1 MSTVVVSAEAGDP
14 RSQLWQ
20 WTHQATQL
28 VDGTTVDRDFVLGIV
43 EDECEWLRVAL
54 SGDEAAVKQLESA
67 QQLFERVSLDDDFVD
82 FLTLPA
88 YEQYVD

>member
-28 VDGTTVDRDFVLGIV
+28 DDGTTVDRDFVLGIV
-43 EDECEWLRVAL
+43 EDECERLRVAL
-54 SGDEAAVKQLESA
+54 SGDEAAVK
-67 QQLFERVSLDDDFVD
+67 QLFERVSLDDDFVD

>member
-1 MSTVVVSAEAGDP
+1 M
-14 RSQLWQ
+14 
-20 WTHQATQL
+20 
-28 VDGTTVDRDFVLGIV
+28 LGIV
-43 EDECEWLRVAL
+43 EDECERLRVAL
-54 SGDEAAVKQLESA
+54 CGDEAAVKQLESA